1 MGLLLLVYTICI
13 DSLHLIFPLLVRLTI
28 SGIGLVHALCQVYIP
43 VADAT
48 VTYTIGARQLF
59 SCTQIRLQ

>member
-13 DSLHLIFPLLVRLTI
+13 DSLRLIFPLLVRLTI

-48 VTYTIGARQLF
+48 VTLSLIH
-59 SCTQIRLQ
+59 I